1 MLKLQRHLKLAG
13 LVATALLVSA
23 CNPYQIKSAQ
33 NDFSTST
40 YTYRMASLHGENAKL
55 RELWLEDSK
64 GSIEAMSSKN
74 LRYACD
80 ALMEI
85 GDFREART
93 CLAALREQ
101 EPYDWM
107 SEEFDETT
115 HRYFSDALLARYHF
129 LIGDYRQAIA
139 LADEVIENLH
149 LKQDTWYKRRDPNF
163 WYGQMTAGYAAGMSQ
178 IALGKSAISER
189 YYRALDNHYN
199 EGHWQDQDRKLYVT
213 RRAEMLFVER
223 RYSEAL
229 ALLTGE
235 ESENTTSEKVA
246 SVLQHIQALG
256 IAALVNKA
264 STGDANLTGA
274 NRFAGNRHLHLYM
287 VAKARLELGQR
298 EDAKAIYDSL
308 LEKLKDAS
316 YNTFYWKA
324 AHDRALIAQQEG
336 DNELAD
342 RLFSMAIDALEEQR
356 STLTTDGN
364 KISFVGDKQRLYQDY
379 VAFLVDE
386 QRYAAAFEYSDKAK
400 ARALVDML
408 ANREF
413 KSEGQSEAQQL
424 YRELRDLQADSS
436 VVAGIGTEQQKA
448 DKTRALKRV
457 YKKIETSNAQLSS
470 LVSAETPSVAEIQQ
484 RLGDD
489 EALIQYYKLKNR
501 YHAFLL
507 THEGVRSYPLPQA
520 SVDEVDQAVGD
531 FRQALM
537 AVDNES
543 YQLEAQAL
551 YDRLL
556 RPMQSQLQQRK
567 LILVADGA
575 LHYLPFAALHD
586 GRQFVLQRHQL
597 RALSAASVL
606 TLLEQRD
613 VRGQRLIALGNP
625 DLGNPDLDLPGAE
638 QEVKAL
644 RQLLSQAEVVTR
656 QQATETR
663 IKQLGEGYSVLHIAS
678 HGQFDASQ
686 PLASRLLL
694 SADGS
699 NDGVLTVGELY
710 DLSLPAKLVVLSACE
725 TGLGD
730 VKNGGD
736 VIGLTRGFL
745 YAGASSVVSTL
756 WMVADETTKQLM
768 LDFYRQL
775 QQQSQQDIGEALTT
789 AQRRIFRQVNP
800 HPYYWAAFQLTG
812 SI

>member
-1 MLKLQRHLKLAG
+1 MRRQQRLKLTTTAV
-13 LVATALLVSA
+13 LVLVVSA
-23 CNPYQIKSAQ
+23 CSPYERKSAQ

-40 YTYRMASLHGENAKL
+40 YTYRMASLHGENATL

-85 GDFREART
+85 GDFREAKK
-93 CLAALREQ
+93 CLAALRQQ
-101 EPYDWM
+101 EPYDWL
-107 SEEFDETT
+107 SKEFNETT
-115 HRYFSDALLARYHF
+115 HRYFSDALLARYYF
-129 LIGDYRQAIA
+129 LIGDYRQSIA
-139 LADEVIENLH
+139 LADEVIEHLH
-149 LKQDTWYKRRDPNF
+149 LEQDTWHKRRDPNF

-178 IALGKSAISER
+178 IALGQAAIEER
-189 YYRALDNHYN
+189 YYQALDNHYN
-199 EGHWQDQDRKLYVT
+199 EGRWQDQDRKLYVT
-213 RRAEMLFVER
+213 RRAEMLFVEG

-235 ESENTTSEKVA
+235 QSESTTSEKVA
-246 SVLQHIQALG
+246 TVLQHIQALG

-264 STGDANLTGA
+264 STGDANITGA
-274 NRFAGNRHLHLYM
+274 NRFAGSRHLHQYM
-287 VAKARLELGQR
+287 VAKAKLELGQR
-298 EDAKAIYDSL
+298 DAAKQIYDSL
-308 LEKLKDAS
+308 LEKLDDAS
-316 YNTFYWKA
+316 YTTFYWKA
-324 AHDRALIAQQEG
+324 AHDRALIAEQEG
-336 DNELAD
+336 DAEQAD
-342 RLFSMAIDALEEQR
+342 RLFRVAIDALEQQR
-356 STLTTDGN
+356 STLTTDGS

-379 VAFLVDE
+379 VTFLIE
-386 QRYAAAFEYSDKAK
+386 QQRYTAAFEYSDKAK

-413 KSEGQSEAQQL
+413 KAEAQTDSQQL
-424 YRELRDLQADSS
+424 YRELRQLQADTT

-448 DKTRALKRV
+448 EKTRALKRV
-457 YKKIETSNAQLSS
+457 YKEIKVSNPQLSS
-470 LVSAETPSVAEIQQ
+470 LVSADTPAAADIQQ

-489 EALIQYYKLKNR
+489 EALIQYYKLKDR
-501 YHAFLL
+501 YHAFVM
-507 THEGVRSYPLPQA
+507 TREGVRSYRLPGG
-520 SVDEVDQAVGD
+520 DIDGVDQAVND
-531 FRQALM
+531 FRQALL
-537 AVDNES
+537 AVNNDS
-543 YQLEAQAL
+543 YRAEAQSL
-551 YDRLL
+551 YNRLL
-556 RPMQSQLQQRK
+556 RPMQSQLRQRK
-567 LILVADGA
+567 LIIVADGA
-575 LHYLPFAALHD
+575 LHYLPFTALHD

-597 RALSAASVL
+597 RTLSAASVL

-613 VRGQRLIALGNP
+613 VRGQRMMALGNP

-638 QEVKAL
+638 QEVNAL
-644 RQLLSQAEVVTR
+644 QQLLSQSEVATR

-663 IKQLGEGYSVLHIAS
+663 IKQLGEGYAVLHIAS

-694 SADGS
+694 AADGS

-710 DLSLPAKLVVLSACE
+710 DLSLPTSLVVLSACE

-745 YAGASSVVSTL
+745 YAGANSVVSTL
-756 WMVADETTKQLM
+756 WMVADDATKQLM

-775 QQQSQQDIGEALTT
+775 QQQSQQDIGKALTT
-789 AQRRIFRQVNP
+789 AQRRIFSQVNA

-812 SI
+812 SR